1 MMIIINVPTQGGEFE
16 QQLNSVNYQQPP
28 WSQHYPFL
36 VNIFN
41 DHPCVP
47 VYNNITDNT
56 YCHTGQFTDLS
67 TDNAKQWIDN
77 VINNKANC

>member
-1 MMIIINVPTQGGEFE
+1 MFE
-16 QQLNSVNYQQPP
+16 EQLKSVNYQQPP

-47 VYNNITDNT
+47 VYNNITDNI
-56 YCHTGQFTDLS
+56 YCNTEQFTDLS
-67 TDNAKQWIDN
+67 ADNAKQWMD
-77 VINNKANC
+77 VLMNNKEKC